1 MEGGCF
7 CGALRYEVQGK
18 PVAKGQC
25 HCRACQQIS
34 GGAPNLF
41 MLMPREGFRYTTGH
55 PKTFRHPDSKAGVT
69 REFCGE
75 CGTHVATRRD
85 GLNQVILKIGTLD
98 DPAVF
103 RGPKFAL
110 FTAEKQAFHHIP
122 DGVPGFPG
130 FPNGM

>member
-7 CGALRYEVQGK
+7 CGALRYEAQGK

-25 HCRACQQIS
+25 HCRACQQVS

-41 MLMPREGFRYTTGH
+41 MLMPREGFRYTKGS
-55 PKTFRHPDSKAGVT
+55 PKTFRRPDSAAGVT
-69 REFCGE
+69 REFCGA

-85 GLNQVILKIGTLD
+85 GLDQVILKIGTLD
-98 DPAVF
+98 DPAVY

-110 FTAEKQAFHHIP
+110 FTAEKQDFHHIP
-122 DGVPGFPG
+122 EGVPGFPG